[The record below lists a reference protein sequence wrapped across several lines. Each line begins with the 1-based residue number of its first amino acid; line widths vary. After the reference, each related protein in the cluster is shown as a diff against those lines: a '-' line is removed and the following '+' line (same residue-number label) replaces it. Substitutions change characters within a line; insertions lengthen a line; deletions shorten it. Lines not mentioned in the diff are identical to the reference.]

1 MYQHK
6 SKKDRKQGTIKCGS
20 NKCLMEAWALII
32 YKLDFVESL
41 RVLVVKNPG
50 IPQRWLDIR
59 ESFDDNFLATIWN
72 VGSFV
77 FWTQLFGGPRDFL
90 LCPGNN

>member
-1 MYQHK
+1 MWFQQMFNGSLGLDYI
-6 SKKDRKQGTIKCGS
+6 KK
-20 NKCLMEAWALII
+20 
-32 YKLDFVESL
+32 DFVESL

-77 FWTQLFGGPRDFL
+77 FWTQLFGGPRAFL